1 MWLVVMLIFIN
12 TIVLNVFQPL
22 ILSIILIPLPPID
35 VVLMDKSVLVVLVL
49 ILVEIVEMDQLQLL
63 V

>member
-49 ILVEIVEMDQLQLL
+49 ILVEIVEMD
-63 V
+63 